1 MMSFRLDRALKL
13 SCTDL
18 TFLFQMRILVL
29 VIYFL
34 KIICAKHQVLKLT
47 HRMALVFNVY
57 WYVCGLCYL

>member
-34 KIICAKHQVLKLT
+34 KIIMCKTPSFKTNSQNGLSFQCL
-47 HRMALVFNVY
+47 LV
-57 WYVCGLCYL
+57 CM